1 MAIIDYIR
9 TLFGG
14 KNFIRFFLACAW
26 SFFAMWVI
34 YHLLTHDMVGSAK
47 EYGNTVLGFVMG
59 TVIGTVVSFYFGSS
73 QSSSDKDDALKT
85 KQTN

>member
-34 YHLLTHDMVGSAK
+34 YHLLTHDMVGSA
-47 EYGNTVLGFVMG
+47 
-59 TVIGTVVSFYFGSS
+59 
-73 QSSSDKDDALKT
+73 
-85 KQTN
+85 